1 MAQVIY
7 CRLLEPSFSP
17 RRQKP
22 ALLRTHTA
30 GYSHVALSCAGCTI
44 KCGNAVDR
52 RPERGG
58 PERRHVSTVN
68 ARLQSNG
75 THTPTN
81 VMGGGNTVINK
92 ICRDFKSLTDAI
104 GTQLRK

>member
-1 MAQVIY
+1 MAHVMKII
-7 CRLLEPSFSP
+7 
-17 RRQKP
+17 
-22 ALLRTHTA
+22 RTNFFAETPETGSVAYTA
-30 GYSHVALSCAGCTI
+30 GYSHVAFSCSGCTV

-75 THTPTN
+75 THTPSN
-81 VMGGGNTVINK
+81 VMGGGGVH
-92 ICRDFKSLTDAI
+92 C
-104 GTQLRK
+104 